1 MKTPEEIKK
10 EQIAKE
16 QKDKLKAL
24 QSGKTIKK

>member
-1 MKTPEEIKK
+1 MKTQEEIKK

-16 QKDKLKAL
+16 KKDKLKAL